1 MNGEEDETAKA
12 VKEMKEMIKKQNT
25 DDAFVAKNKP
35 DSEPAAEAEFGE
47 TREDESEIEQ
57 DIVDKGTG
65 SDSDTVEVR
74 PSKARLKSGRQKA

>member
-12 VKEMKEMIKKQNT
+12 VKEMKEMIRKKNT
-25 DDAFVAKNKP
+25 DDALVSKNKTG
-35 DSEPAAEAEFGE
+35 SEPAAEAEFDE
-47 TREDESEIEQ
+47 TREDEGEIEQ

-65 SDSDTVEVR
+65 SDSDAVEVR